1 VKPVIVSDLCEL
13 HEGESAAI
21 PSDLGELAPTVVK
34 QYLTDLSSAIDR
46 IDQTALAE
54 LAALLYE
61 AIVAGRRV
69 FIAGNGGSAAAASHM
84 ASDWSVPTPIP
95 LSAVPVG
102 DSRRQLPM
110 IIALNDNIA
119 RLTAIAND
127 HCYEEVFSRQIEG
140 RGRPGDVLLILSVS
154 GGSPNL
160 VRAARLARRQ
170 GMSVLSVLGH
180 RGSVA
185 AESDHV
191 VVLGAGDYGVTEDLH
206 LAVNH
211 MVVRLLD
218 GGAARV
224 YSAPFPAVQ
233 EV

>member
-1 VKPVIVSDLCEL
+1 MALV
-13 HEGESAAI
+13 
-21 PSDLGELAPTVVK
+21 PSVVK

-46 IDQTALAE
+46 IDQAALAE
-54 LAALLYE
+54 LAAELCE
-61 AIVAGRRV
+61 AITAGRRV

-84 ASDWSVPTPIP
+84 ASDWSAWMPVPGDEAGRP
-95 LSAVPVG
+95 LPTVV
-102 DSRRQLPM
+102 
-110 IIALNDNIA
+110 ALNDNIA
-119 RLTAIAND
+119 RVTAIAND
-127 HCYEEVFSRQIEG
+127 FRYEEVFSRQIDG
-140 RGRPGDVLLILSVS
+140 RGRAGDVLLVLSVS

-160 VRAARLARRQ
+160 VQAARLARRQ
-170 GMSVLSVLGH
+170 GMTVLSVLGH

-185 AESDHV
+185 AESDRV

-224 YSAPFPAVQ
+224 YGTPLAPVP